1 MGRMGAP
8 ARYSMN
14 PMEISGT
21 ILLVDDEPLVR
32 KILTAI
38 LNAENFEVIEAVDG
52 LDALLKFQTYQ
63 YAISLVIMDIVMPRL
78 NGINAANRIR
88 DLDPSAKFI
97 FISGNTLQAPA
108 EAMADAFLTKPI
120 WAKSLLAVV
129 HRLLREKNV
138 AEGISPDER

>member
-1 MGRMGAP
+1 
-8 ARYSMN
+8 MN

-32 KILTAI
+32 KNLTAI

-108 EAMADAFLTKPI
+108 EICIDP
-120 WAKSLLAVV
+120 SS
-129 HRLLREKNV
+129 
-138 AEGISPDER
+138 AEQKFV

>member
-1 MGRMGAP
+1 M
-8 ARYSMN
+8 
-14 PMEISGT
+14 
-21 ILLVDDEPLVR
+21 R
-32 KILTAI
+32 KNLTAI